1 MNRSLFSLEKIMKTF
16 KKLVISRNLASFRSV
31 FPHDDDTTV
40 ENLGE
45 IYDDVLDFSRLVGE
59 GVSQSMSSSPLF

>member
-1 MNRSLFSLEKIMKTF
+1 MTKKTF
-16 KKLVISRNLASFRSV
+16 GIMSGHKKLSSFHFI

>member
-16 KKLVISRNLASFRSV
+16 QKLVISRKLASFRSV